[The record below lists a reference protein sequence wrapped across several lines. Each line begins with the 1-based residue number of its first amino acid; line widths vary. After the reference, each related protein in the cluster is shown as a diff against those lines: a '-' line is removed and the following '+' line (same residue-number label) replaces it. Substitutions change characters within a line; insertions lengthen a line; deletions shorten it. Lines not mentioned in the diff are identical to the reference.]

1 MSEVAAHDLK
11 FPQWFTRL
19 CVLASLVWFLALAYQ
34 ISLGIW
40 WTASNEVIVQQQQ
53 QQIQELHDQIELL
66 KLRANKLER
75 EYAVLLDRTQR
86 EKAP

>member
-34 ISLGIW
+34 IALGIW
-40 WTASNEVIVQQQQ
+40 WTASSTA
-53 QQIQELHDQIELL
+53 QIEMLSDKVDNLQADYEQL
-66 KLRANKLER
+66 KIRYSNLKTD
-75 EYAVLLDRTQR
+75 YAVLLDRTER
-86 EKAP
+86 EKK